1 MKQPRQYE
9 EALEAFIRP
18 RAGRRSCRRKAQQ
31 EEGARER
38 ERGAKG
44 RAALQI
50 LIRDED
56 ANANADADDIWPK
69 KKEENPR
76 CLIFQLSFGCDL
88 KGIGGGAAGWGTL
101 PTDFIS
107 AWQI

>member
-1 MKQPRQYE
+1 M
-9 EALEAFIRP
+9 
-18 RAGRRSCRRKAQQ
+18 RA
-31 EEGARER
+31 E
-38 ERGAKG
+38 G

-69 KKEENPR
+69 KEEEEEENPR

-88 KGIGGGAAGWGTL
+88 RGGRRGSGRAGEGL
-101 PTDFIS
+101 VPTTDRLY
-107 AWQI
+107 